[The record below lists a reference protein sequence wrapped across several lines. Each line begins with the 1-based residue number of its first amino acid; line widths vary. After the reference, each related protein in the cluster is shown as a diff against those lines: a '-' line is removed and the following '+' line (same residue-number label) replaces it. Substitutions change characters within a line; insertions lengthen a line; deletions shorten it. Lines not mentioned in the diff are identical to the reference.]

1 MKQYTRLMKNRNYL
15 LLWLGQGVSDIGSR
29 MHNIALIW
37 LVTTLTGSATAV
49 GLLFI
54 SMIVPRVLMLPFV
67 GVLVERWPK
76 KTVIVAT
83 DVARGLLAL
92 AFVYSTDMTMIYV
105 LSAAMV
111 AMELFF
117 APAIRTVI
125 PRLVDESDLLSANA
139 LYTLTN
145 RSAGLIGPAL
155 GGVLIGLWG
164 VQAAFLIN
172 AVSFLLSALSE
183 IFINIPLMS
192 HEHGQGARQKPFLP
206 EMKAGWDYIRNS
218 RPVRFVVFFF
228 AVVGIP
234 LGAIMVLKVVMLTE
248 VLGFSAEQY
257 GFLMSIEGI
266 GLVLGSLLIGT
277 LGGRFTEMTLMLA
290 GVMVLGLGFLALSQS
305 SAFLLAAVCLLVV
318 GGAASLANVA
328 YGTFLQKNVADEFRS
343 RVFSFDIAIGDAFAL
358 VAMGFAGVLG
368 DWAGVAN
375 VMAVS
380 GAIAAGLCLLAFA
393 VPAHYQPAL
402 RESPLPD

>member
-1 MKQYTRLMKNRNYL
+1 MERYRRVLQNRNYL

-29 MHNIALIW
+29 IHSIALIW

-49 GLLFI
+49 GLLFM
-54 SMIVPRVLMLPFV
+54 SMLVPRVLIFPFV
-67 GVLVERWPK
+67 GALVERWPK
-76 KTVIVAT
+76 KAVIVAT

-92 AFVYSTDMTMIYV
+92 AFVYSTNMTMIYL

-117 APAIRTVI
+117 RPAIRTVI
-125 PRLVDESDLLSANA
+125 PRLVAEEDLLTANA
-139 LYTLTN
+139 LSSLTD

-155 GGVLIGLWG
+155 GGLLIGLWG

-183 IFINIPLMS
+183 VFIAVPRMS
-192 HEHGQGARQKPFLP
+192 HEQRQGASQRRLLP
-206 EMKAGWDYIRNS
+206 EMKAGWDYIRS
-218 RPVRFVVFFF
+218 SKPVRFVVFFF
-228 AVVGIP
+228 AMAGIP
-234 LGAIMVLKVVMLTE
+234 FGAIIVLKVVLLTE

-266 GLVLGSLLIGT
+266 GLVMGALLVGYLGNRLTEMKLM
-277 LGGRFTEMTLMLA
+277 LGGV
-290 GVMVLGLGFLALSQS
+290 GVLGLGFLALSQS
-305 SAFLLAAVCLLVV
+305 SGFLLAGACLLVV
-318 GGAASLANVA
+318 GAAASMANVA

-368 DWAGVAN
+368 DLAGVAN
-375 VMAVS
+375 VMALS
-380 GAIAAGLCLLAFA
+380 GVIAAGLCLLAFA
-393 VPAHYQPAL
+393 VPSQYQPEQAA
-402 RESPLPD
+402 SPLSD

>member
-1 MKQYTRLMKNRNYL
+1 MKRYAKVLKNRNYL
-15 LLWLGQGVSDIGSR
+15 LLWLGQSVSDVGSR
-29 MHNIALIW
+29 IHSIALIW

-49 GLLFI
+49 GLLFM
-54 SMIVPRVLMLPFV
+54 SMLVPRVLIFPFV
-67 GVLVERWPK
+67 GALVERWPK
-76 KTVIVAT
+76 KAVIVAT

-92 AFVYSTDMTMIYV
+92 AFVYSTNMTMIYL

-125 PRLVDESDLLSANA
+125 PRLVEEEDLLTANA
-139 LYTLTN
+139 LSSLTN
-145 RSAGLIGPAL
+145 RSAGLIGPAI

-172 AVSFLLSALSE
+172 AVSFLISALSE
-183 IFINIPLMS
+183 MFITVPQMS
-192 HEHGQGARQKPFLP
+192 HEQRRGESQRELLT
-206 EMKAGWDYIRNS
+206 EMKAGWDYIRNR

-228 AVVGIP
+228 AMAGIP
-234 LGAIMVLKVVMLTE
+234 LGAIIVLKVVLLTE

-266 GLVLGSLLIGT
+266 GLVLGSLLIGY
-277 LGGRFTEMTLMLA
+277 LGTRFTEMTVMLA
-290 GVMVLGLGFLALSQS
+290 GVGVLGAGFLALSQS
-305 SAFLLAAVCLLVV
+305 SVFLAAGACLLVV
-318 GGAASLANVA
+318 GAAASMANVA

-358 VAMGFAGVLG
+358 VAMGFAGMLG
-368 DWAGVAN
+368 DKLGVTT
-375 VMAVS
+375 VMALS
-380 GAIAAGLCLLAFA
+380 GALAAGLCLLAFA
-393 VPAHYQPAL
+393 VPSQYQPEAEPQL
-402 RESPLPD
+402 MAD

>member
-1 MKQYTRLMKNRNYL
+1 MKQYAKILQNRNYL

-29 MHNIALIW
+29 IHTIALIW

-49 GLLFI
+49 GLLFM
-54 SMIVPRVLMLPFV
+54 SMIIPRVLVFPFV
-67 GVLVERWPK
+67 GALVERWPK
-76 KTVIVAT
+76 KAVIVAT
-83 DVARGLLAL
+83 DVGRGLLAL

-105 LSAAMV
+105 LSAAMA

-125 PRLVDESDLLSANA
+125 PRLVSEEDLLSANA
-139 LYTLTN
+139 LSSLTN

-172 AVSFLLSALSE
+172 AVSFLVSALSE
-183 IFINIPLMS
+183 VFIVVPQMS
-192 HEHGQGARQKPFLP
+192 HEQKQAEGQRKLLP

-228 AVVGIP
+228 ALAGIP
-234 LGAIMVLKVVMLTE
+234 LGAIIVLKVVLLTE

-257 GFLMSIEGI
+257 GFLMSIEGV
-266 GLVLGSLLIGT
+266 GLVMGSLLIGS
-277 LGGRFTEMTLMLA
+277 LGGKFTEMKLMLG
-290 GVMVLGLGFLALSQS
+290 GVMVLGIGFLALSQS
-305 SAFLLAAVCLLVV
+305 SGFLPAAFCLLVV

-328 YGTFLQKNVADEFRS
+328 YGTFLQKNVVDEFRS

-368 DWAGVAN
+368 DLAGVAN
-375 VMAVS
+375 VMSVS
-380 GAIAAGLCLLAFA
+380 GMIAAGLCLLAFA
-393 VPAHYQPAL
+393 VPGQYQTPVA
-402 RESPLPD
+402 SPRMTD